1 MVASSLKD
9 AAVNGNNSVPVKA
22 ASKTVVVVGG
32 AAVVALSR
40 FALAVVGAICLA
52 DAVAGWA
59 VVAVFPYFAAS
70 AIGAIPAV
78 TGCVVVYAAVV
89 TLSGFALVVVE
100 GCVVLDE
107 PMCVS

>member
-1 MVASSLKD
+1 MKD
-9 AAVNGNNSVPVKA
+9 ATVNGNNSLTVKA

-40 FALAVVGAICLA
+40 FALVVVGAICLA

-59 VVAVFPYFAAS
+59 VVAVFPYFAASS

-100 GCVVLDE
+100 GCVVLDD
-107 PMCVS
+107 PMCLS

>member
-1 MVASSLKD
+1 M
-9 AAVNGNNSVPVKA
+9 
-22 ASKTVVVVGG
+22 VVV
-32 AAVVALSR
+32 A
-40 FALAVVGAICLA
+40 AICLA

-59 VVAVFPYFAAS
+59 VVAVFPNVADSS

-78 TGCVVVYAAVV
+78 AVCVVVYAAVV

-100 GCVVLDE
+100 GCVVLAGSVVLAD